1 MVNLYRGN
9 KINFYR
15 TGIKGAGLPWELG
28 LSETHQVLTMN
39 DLRSRVVVQAD
50 GQMRTGFDIAVAAC
64 LGADEF
70 GFSTAPLIAMGCT
83 MMRKCHLNTC
93 PVGIATQDPEL
104 RKKFEGKPEHVV
116 NFFHYIAE
124 DVRGI
129 MAKLGV
135 RKFQDLIGRT
145 DFLLAKPSDNPKAEM
160 LVFDKILRSALEM
173 RPGVSI
179 HGGSVAQ
186 DFDLDKRLDNI
197 LIQKCTDVIEG
208 KIPKINLE
216 MKIHNED
223 RTVGATLSYHIAMK
237 HNEAGMDD
245 NKIMVKFDGSAGQ
258 SFGAFLAKGVSFT
271 LEGDANDYV
280 GKGLS
285 GGKVVIYPP
294 KNMSEGYKSEQNI
307 LVGNVCLYGA
317 TGGKAFFRGVAAERF
332 CVRNSGATAVVEGVG
347 DHGCEYM
354 TGGRAIILGPVSTFS
369 KIVMRKYISYSC
381 FNCNVISISRFSPLI
396 DWKKFRSWN
405 VWWNRIHI

>member
-1 MVNLYRGN
+1 
-9 KINFYR
+9 
-15 TGIKGAGLPWELG
+15 
-28 LSETHQVLTMN
+28 MN
-39 DLRSRVVVQAD
+39 NLRSRVVVQAD

-124 DVRGI
+124 EVRGI
-129 MAKLGV
+129 MAKLGI

-145 DFLLAKPSDNPKAEM
+145 DFLRGNPTDNLKAEM
-160 LVFDKILRSALEM
+160 LVFDKILRNALEM

-179 HGGSVAQ
+179 NGGSIPQ
-186 DFDLDKRLDNI
+186 DFELHRRLDND
-197 LIQKCTDVIEG
+197 LIEKCKDVIEG
-208 KIPKINLE
+208 KVPKINLD
-216 MKIHNED
+216 MNIHNED

-237 HNEAGMDD
+237 YNEAGMEDG
-245 NKIMVKFDGSAGQ
+245 KIMVNFKGSAGQ

-285 GGKVVIYPP
+285 GGNLVIYPP
-294 KNMSEGYKSEQNI
+294 KNGNAGFKSEQNI
-307 LVGNVCLYGA
+307 LTGNVCLYGA
-317 TGGKAFFRGVAAERF
+317 TGGKAFFRGIAAERF

-354 TGGRAIILGPVSTFS
+354 TGGRVIILGPVS
-369 KIVMRKYISYSC
+369 YI
-381 FNCNVISISRFSPLI
+381 
-396 DWKKFRSWN
+396 
-405 VWWNRIHI
+405 

>member
-9 KINFYR
+9 KFNFYR

-186 DFDLDKRLDNI
+186 DFDLEKRLDNI
-197 LIQKCTDVIEG
+197 LIEKCTDVIEG

-223 RTVGATLSYHIAMK
+223 RTVGATLSYNIAMK
-237 HNEAGMDD
+237 YNEAGMDD

-369 KIVMRKYISYSC
+369 RIVMRKYISYKS
-381 FNCNVISISRFSPLI
+381 
-396 DWKKFRSWN
+396 
-405 VWWNRIHI
+405 

>member
-1 MVNLYRGN
+1 MKKIKYVGIVMVNIYRGN

-369 KIVMRKYISYSC
+369 KIVMRKYISYS
-381 FNCNVISISRFSPLI
+381 
-396 DWKKFRSWN
+396 
-405 VWWNRIHI
+405 

>member
-9 KINFYR
+9 KFNFYR

-186 DFDLDKRLDNI
+186 DFDLEKRLDNI
-197 LIQKCTDVIEG
+197 LIEKCTDVIEG

-369 KIVMRKYISYSC
+369 IIVMRKYISYNHFTS
-381 FNCNVISISRFSPLI
+381 
-396 DWKKFRSWN
+396 
-405 VWWNRIHI
+405 

>member
-1 MVNLYRGN
+1 MVRLYRGN
-9 KINFYR
+9 KFNFYR

-354 TGGRAIILGPVSTFS
+354 TGGRAIILGPVRTFS
-369 KIVMRKYISYSC
+369 KILMRKYISYSC
-381 FNCNVISISRFSPLI
+381 FNCNVISNSRFSPLI
-396 DWKKFRSWN
+396 DWKKFRCWN

>member
-1 MVNLYRGN
+1 MLLSIV
-9 KINFYR
+9 IHFR

-39 DLRSRVVVQAD
+39 NLRSRVVVQAD

-124 DVRGI
+124 EVRGI
-129 MAKLGV
+129 MAKLGI

-145 DFLLAKPSDNPKAEM
+145 DLLRGNPTNNLKAEM
-160 LVFDKILRSALEM
+160 LVFDKILRNALEM

-179 HGGSVAQ
+179 HGGSIPQ
-186 DFDLDKRLDNI
+186 DFGLHRRLDNE
-197 LIQKCTDVIEG
+197 LIEKCKDVVEG
-208 KIPKINLE
+208 TTSEINLD
-216 MKIHNED
+216 MNIRNED

-237 HNEAGMDD
+237 YNEAGMEDG
-245 NKIMVKFDGSAGQ
+245 KINVNFKGSAGQ
-258 SFGAFLAKGVSFT
+258 SFGAFLAKGVSFI

-285 GGKVVIYPP
+285 GGRIVIYPP
-294 KNMSEGYKSEQNI
+294 KNGNGQFKSEQNI
-307 LVGNVCLYGA
+307 LTGNVCLYGA
-317 TGGKAFFRGVAAERF
+317 TGGKAFFRGIAAERF
-332 CVRNSGATAVVEGVG
+332 CVRNSGAIAVVEGVG

-354 TGGRAIILGPVSTFS
+354 TGGRTIILGPVS
-369 KIVMRKYISYSC
+369 
-381 FNCNVISISRFSPLI
+381 
-396 DWKKFRSWN
+396 
-405 VWWNRIHI
+405 

>member
-9 KINFYR
+9 EIDFYR

-369 KIVMRKYISYSC
+369 KIVMRKYISYNNP
-381 FNCNVISISRFSPLI
+381 FKL
-396 DWKKFRSWN
+396 
-405 VWWNRIHI
+405 

>member
-354 TGGRAIILGPVSTFS
+354 TGGRAIILGPVSTVS
-369 KIVMRKYISYSC
+369 KIFMREYISYKI
-381 FNCNVISISRFSPLI
+381 ISILMLCHFL
-396 DWKKFRSWN
+396 DFRLL
-405 VWWNRIHI
+405 

>member
-9 KINFYR
+9 KFNFYR

-216 MKIHNED
+216 MKISNED

-369 KIVMRKYISYSC
+369 KIVMRKYISYNSL
-381 FNCNVISISRFSPLI
+381 NCNVISISRFSPLI
-396 DWKKFRSWN
+396 DWKKFRCWN

>member
-1 MVNLYRGN
+1 MTAEPEHLRGKTFCIISRQNETIIVGIVMVNLYRGN
-9 KINFYR
+9 KYNFYR

-369 KIVMRKYISYSC
+369 KIVMRKYISYNTC
-381 FNCNVISISRFSPLI
+381 
-396 DWKKFRSWN
+396 
-405 VWWNRIHI
+405 

>member
-1 MVNLYRGN
+1 
-9 KINFYR
+9 
-15 TGIKGAGLPWELG
+15 
-28 LSETHQVLTMN
+28 
-39 DLRSRVVVQAD
+39 VVQTD
-50 GQMRTGFDIAVAAC
+50 GQIRTGFDIVVAAC

-116 NFFHYIAE
+116 NFFHYLAE
-124 DVRGI
+124 EVRGI

-135 RKFQDLIGRT
+135 RKLQDLIGRT
-145 DFLLAKPSDNPKAEM
+145 DFLRANPSNNSKAEM
-160 LVFDKILRSALEM
+160 LVFDKILRSAVEM

-179 HGGSVAQ
+179 HGGSIAQ
-186 DFDLDKRLDNI
+186 DFELEERLDNE
-197 LIQKCTDVIEG
+197 LIEKCRDVIDG
-208 KIPKINLE
+208 KMSKINLD
-216 MKIHNED
+216 MNIRNED

-237 HNEAGMDD
+237 YNNSGMEE
-245 NKIMVKFDGSAGQ
+245 NRINVNFKGSAGQ

-285 GGKVVIYPP
+285 GGRIVIYPP
-294 KNMSEGYKSEQNI
+294 KNMSEGFKSEQNI

-317 TGGKAFFRGVAAERF
+317 TGGNAYFRGVAAERF

-354 TGGRAIILGPVSTFS
+354 TGGHAVILGPIGSNFGAGMTGGMAFLYDPEEAS
-369 KIVMRKYISYSC
+369 LKD
-381 FNCNVISISRFSPLI
+381 FNTETLHITRLQSGHWSDKLLEIIKQHARETNSELA
-396 DWKKFRSWN
+396 
-405 VWWNRIHI
+405 RIF

>member
-1 MVNLYRGN
+1 MHYRKN
-9 KINFYR
+9 VDFAPCNSKIIINTRFR

-39 DLRSRVVVQAD
+39 NLRSRVVVQAD

-124 DVRGI
+124 EVRTI
-129 MAKLGV
+129 MAKLGI
-135 RKFQDLIGRT
+135 RKFQDMIGRT
-145 DFLLAKPSDNPKAEM
+145 DLLRSNPSNNLKAEM
-160 LVFDKILRSALEM
+160 LVFDKILRNALEM

-179 HGGSVAQ
+179 HGGSIAQ
-186 DFDLDKRLDNI
+186 DFELQLRLDNE
-197 LIQKCTDVIEG
+197 LIQKCQDVIDG
-208 KIPKINLE
+208 KVPNIRLNMNIK
-216 MKIHNED
+216 NED

-237 HNEAGMDD
+237 YNEAGMED
-245 NKIMVKFDGSAGQ
+245 NKIMVNFNGSAGQ
-258 SFGAFLAKGVSFT
+258 SFGAFLTKGVSFT

-285 GGKVVIYPP
+285 GGRVVIYPP
-294 KNMSEGYKSEQNI
+294 KNMSQGFKSEKNI

-317 TGGKAFFRGVAAERF
+317 TGGKAYFRGVAAERF

-354 TGGRAIILGPVSTFS
+354 TGGRVIILGPVSF
-369 KIVMRKYISYSC
+369 IYLIIS
-381 FNCNVISISRFSPLI
+381 SP
-396 DWKKFRSWN
+396 
-405 VWWNRIHI
+405 